1 MKPIVFSAF
10 IIFLASCG
18 QRQKDEVKTEEKDKS
33 PNIILLIGDGMGLS
47 QVSSTYYYQD
57 AVPSF
62 SRFKHIGL
70 INTTS
75 ASHKITDSAAGATAF
90 SCGKKSYNGAIGV
103 DADSTTVK
111 SITEIL
117 KELGYANGL
126 ISTSSITH
134 ATPASF
140 FAHVDSRGKEFE
152 IARAMNK
159 GIINFFAGG
168 GKQFFKDSEENK
180 DLLQQ
185 LANKNYVIDTN
196 ALTKTSFDLSKN
208 YGYLLAKGGMPKMTE
223 GRGDFLLNA
232 FELATMHLSTNDKGF
247 FLMVEGSQIDWGGH
261 NNDAEYLIEE
271 MKDFDK
277 VIHAAIDFAE
287 KDGNT
292 IVIVTA
298 DHETGGFSLSPKVTE
313 DGNDYDQIEP
323 TFSTTGHTTTLIPV
337 FAYGVGAEKFS
348 GVYQNTD
355 IFYKMLELVKE
366 GK

>member
-1 MKPIVFSAF
+1 MKPILLITLIS
-10 IIFLASCG
+10 FLASCS
-18 QRQKDEVKTEEKDKS
+18 QHSKDEVPTQVKDK
-33 PNIILLIGDGMGLS
+33 PLNVILLIGDGMGLS

-62 SRFKHIGL
+62 NRFKHIGL

-75 ASHKITDSAAGATAF
+75 ASHKITDSAAGAVAF
-90 SCGKKSYNGAIGV
+90 ACGKKSYNGAIGV

-117 KELGYANGL
+117 NEQGYANGL

-134 ATPASF
+134 ATPACF
-140 FAHVDSRGKEFE
+140 FAHVDNRNKKFE

-180 DLLQQ
+180 DLLKQ
-185 LANKNYVIDTN
+185 LASNNYVIDTSE
-196 ALTKTSFDLSKN
+196 LTNTSFDSSKN
-208 YGYLLAKGGMPKMTE
+208 YGYLLADNAMPKVTE
-223 GRGDFLLNA
+223 GRGDFLPDA
-232 FELATMHLSTNDKGF
+232 FELAAGYLSTNEKGF

-292 IVIVTA
+292 LVIVTA
-298 DHETGGFSLSPKVTE
+298 DHEAGGFSLSPKVTE
-313 DGNDYDQIEP
+313 EGNDYDQIEP

-355 IFYKMLELVKE
+355 IFYKILESVNL
-366 GK
+366 